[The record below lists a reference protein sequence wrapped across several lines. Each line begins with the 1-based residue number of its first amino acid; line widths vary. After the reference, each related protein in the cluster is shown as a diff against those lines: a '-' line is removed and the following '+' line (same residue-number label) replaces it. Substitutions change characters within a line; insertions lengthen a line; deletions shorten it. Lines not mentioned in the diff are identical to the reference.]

1 MDSLDEVVKGLYIG
15 DAYTAGSLVTLKKY
29 HITHIVVA
37 GAELTQSFPGEFEY
51 IQFAITDVV
60 SFDISQYF
68 AESNQFISHALAK
81 GGHILIHC
89 AMGVSRSTALAIA
102 YVMSAYQVS
111 FLRAKTIVEHK
122 HEDTR
127 PNSGFVLQLQA
138 YEQLLRVRTKECCML
153 Y

>member
-15 DAYTAGSLVTLKKY
+15 DAYTAGSLPTLKKY
-29 HITHIVVA
+29 EITHIVVA

-51 IQFAITDVV
+51 MQFPIRDLV

-68 AESNQFISHALAK
+68 AESNQFISHALAA

-89 AMGVSRSTALAIA
+89 AQGVSRSTALAIA
-102 YVMSAYQVS
+102 YVMSAYKVS
-111 FLRAKTIVEHK
+111 YLRAKTTVENK

-138 YEQLLRVRTKECCML
+138 YEQLLSARTNECCML
-153 Y
+153 F